1 MFERL
6 MTLNREAFDAGQYN
20 TALRRRVSMPQWRG
34 WWLAMLAGW
43 SLLCLVHCSD
53 SGLDD
58 NVPEVQT
65 SAEPTVVELGL
76 RLAPTGLNVAG
87 LPPAVVEQVAR
98 GSYIVNGVGECTPCH
113 TTPAGYLAGG
123 VEFPLP
129 FADVQGFTS
138 VFARNLTPDPETG
151 LPLTEDEFI
160 EAMRTGKDFH
170 DSTAADPQQLL
181 VMPWHIYRFMARDD
195 LTAIYAF
202 LRRIPPVRNAIRET
216 FTSPLPLPPVPF
228 PPLGDGDPMHDP
240 TNAQRGLLIPQFF
253 ASGPA
258 AMTFVS
264 QFTTAVARLTPDEQ
278 TQVGRGSYLVN
289 AMAACNDCHTA
300 PPGGLIPMTVDVNTA
315 AYLAGGVDI
324 GSFVGVGPVFS
335 RNLTPDPDTGLV
347 LTEEQFIQ
355 AMRFG
360 ADFHRPPGRSLRVP
374 PHFPVE
380 YRLTLDDLKAV
391 YAYLRAIPA
400 VVNPIVIGP

>member
-1 MFERL
+1 
-6 MTLNREAFDAGQYN
+6 MT
-20 TALRRRVSMPQWRG
+20 QWRG

-87 LPPAVVEQVAR
+87 LPPAVVDQVAR
-98 GSYIVNGVGECTPCH
+98 GSYIVNGVGECTTCH

-123 VEFPLP
+123 FEFLLP
-129 FADVQGFTS
+129 FLDVQGFTS
-138 VFARNLTPDPETG
+138 VFSRNLTPDPETG
-151 LPLTEDEFI
+151 LQLTEDEFI
-160 EAMRTGKDFH
+160 EAMRTGKDFT
-170 DSTAADPQQLL
+170 DSTTADPQQLI

-195 LTAIYAF
+195 LKALYAF
-202 LRRIPPVRNAIRET
+202 LRQLPPVRNAIRKT
-216 FTSPLPLPPVPF
+216 FKPPFPFPPGPF
-228 PPLGDGDPMHDP
+228 PPLADGDTMNDP
-240 TNAQRGLLIPQFF
+240 NNAQRGLLIPQFF
-253 ASGPA
+253 SSGPA
-258 AMTFVS
+258 ATTFAS
-264 QFTTAVARLTPDEQ
+264 QFNATVARLTPDEQ
-278 TQVGRGSYLVN
+278 AQVGRGSYLVN

-300 PPGGLIPMTVDVNTA
+300 PAGGLIPMTVDVNTV

-324 GSFVGVGPVFS
+324 GSFLGVGPVFS
-335 RNLTPDPDTGLV
+335 RNLTPDPSTGLF

-355 AMRFG
+355 ALRFG
-360 ADFHRPPGRSLRVP
+360 ADFRRPPGSTLRVP
-374 PHFPVE
+374 PHFPAE

-400 VVNPIVIGP
+400 VVNPVVTGP

>member
-1 MFERL
+1 
-6 MTLNREAFDAGQYN
+6 MT
-20 TALRRRVSMPQWRG
+20 QWRG
-34 WWLAMLAGW
+34 WWLAILAGW
-43 SLLCLVHCSD
+43 SLLCLVNCSD

-58 NVPEVQT
+58 DVPAVQT
-65 SAEPTVVELGL
+65 VTEPTITELGL
-76 RLAPTGLNVAG
+76 RLAPKGFNVAG
-87 LPPAVVEQVAR
+87 LSPAEMNQAAH
-98 GSYIVNGVGECTPCH
+98 GSYLVNGVADCAACH

-129 FADVQGFTS
+129 FPDVQGFTS
-138 VFARNLTPDPETG
+138 VFSRNLTPDPETS
-151 LPLTEDEFI
+151 LPLTEDEFL

-170 DSTAADPQQLL
+170 DSTTADPQQLI
-181 VMPWHIYRFMARDD
+181 VMPWHIYRFMSRDD
-195 LTAIYAF
+195 LKAIYAF
-202 LRRIPPVRNAIRET
+202 LRRIPPVRNAIRAT
-216 FTSPLPLPPVPF
+216 FKPPFPFPPVPF
-228 PPLGDGDPMHDP
+228 PPLGDGDPMNDP

-253 ASGPA
+253 SSGPA
-258 AMTFVS
+258 AETFVS
-264 QFTTAVARLTPDEQ
+264 QFNTAVARLTPDEQ

-289 AMAACNDCHTA
+289 AIAACNDCHTA

-335 RNLTPDPDTGLV
+335 RNLTPDPATGLF

-355 AMRFG
+355 VMRFG
-360 ADFHRPPGRSLRVP
+360 ADFRRPQGTTLRVE

-380 YRLTLDDLKAV
+380 FRLTLDDLKAI

-400 VVNPIVIGP
+400 VVNPVDIGP